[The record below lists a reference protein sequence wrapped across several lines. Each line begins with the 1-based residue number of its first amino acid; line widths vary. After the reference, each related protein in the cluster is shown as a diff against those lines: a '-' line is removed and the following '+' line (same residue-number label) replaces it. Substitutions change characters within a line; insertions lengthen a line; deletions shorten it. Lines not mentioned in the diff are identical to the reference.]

1 MVAGSR
7 EGRGDELQDKRPEC
21 LWGLWLVLPLKGKA
35 GTDQSPWGDS
45 RLTAFQVP
53 PKFLTIKESSL

>member
-45 RLTAFQVP
+45 RLTAF
-53 PKFLTIKESSL
+53 